1 LLRGF
6 DRPWRGQCDNPAG
19 GANTSGR
26 YYMTVMQAIFEKFSL
41 IERAL
46 LAGAVVSALL
56 LASAFAFEHAG
67 YPPCE
72 LCLDQREAH
81 WTALGV
87 AIAGLIAAF
96 VFKARLAASAGVGA
110 LALVY
115 ALSAGLAFYHT
126 GVEHGFW
133 PGPASCSAP
142 VEAIT
147 DISGL
152 GGALGEK
159 PSGPSCGE
167 PSWRLFGVS
176 MAGYNLLASAALF
189 ALAFTA
195 AASATR
201 QAKQARRPSAHSAQD
216 KAVDPS

>member
-1 LLRGF
+1 M
-6 DRPWRGQCDNPAG
+6 
-19 GANTSGR
+19 S
-26 YYMTVMQAIFEKFSL
+26 VMQAVFEKFSL

-46 LAGAVVSALL
+46 LAGAVVSGLL
-56 LASAFAFEHAG
+56 LAGAHTFEAAG

-87 AIAGLIAAF
+87 SIAGLIAAF
-96 VFKARLAASAGVGA
+96 IFKARLAASAGVGA

-142 VEAIT
+142 VDTIP

-152 GGALGEK
+152 DGALGEK

-167 PSWRLFGVS
+167 TSWRLFGVS

-195 AASATR
+195 AAGATR
-201 QAKQARRPSAHSAQD
+201 QAKQARRPAASSSHKRAADQS
-216 KAVDPS
+216 

>member
-1 LLRGF
+1 MTIRRGA
-6 DRPWRGQCDNPAG
+6 PKSPH
-19 GANTSGR
+19 R
-26 YYMTVMQAIFEKFSL
+26 YYMTVMQAVFEKFSL

-46 LAGAVVSALL
+46 LAGAVVSGLL
-56 LASAFAFEHAG
+56 LAGAHAFEYAG

-87 AIAGLIAAF
+87 SIAGLIAAF
-96 VFKARLAASAGVGA
+96 IFKARLAASAGVGA

-133 PGPASCSAP
+133 PGPASCAAEVDTIPS
-142 VEAIT
+142 IT
-147 DISGL
+147 GL
-152 GGALGEK
+152 DDALGEK
-159 PSGPSCGE
+159 PTGPSCGE
-167 PSWRLFGVS
+167 AMWRLGGVS
-176 MAGYNLLASAALF
+176 MAGYNLLASSALF
-189 ALAFTA
+189 ALAFAA

-201 QAKQARRPSAHSAQD
+201 QAKQARRPSAHSNHE
-216 KAVDPS
+216 KAADAS